1 MAKFTDANGKTWDV
15 FIDIPIIKKLRENQ
29 LDVLN
34 MFSGKMEVFEQIIGD
49 PVKLVDTMWLV
60 CERQIAERG
69 MDEDGFARS
78 LFGDALLSAADALV
92 EGVCDFFPDPKR
104 RATLRAVLRKSR
116 EAEGMMMDRAMAQV
130 EAMDVSEMAKVLEIE
145 FTKTSGELQDL
156 SE

>member
-15 FIDIPIIKKLRENQ
+15 FIDIPTIKKLRENQ

-69 MDEDGFARS
+69 MDEDSFARS

-116 EAEGMMMDRAMAQV
+116 EAEGMMMDRAMAQI

-145 FTKTSGELQDL
+145 FTKTSGESQDL